1 MNLHDI
7 VRGGVTTV
15 NPDIPGILRQSTGF
29 TVDPATG
36 RPVPAYTDYPNV
48 PLQVQALSSK
58 DLKHVNYLGI
68 QGVRR
73 SVYMYGNTQ
82 GINRPNAEGGDL
94 LIFPEQP
101 GAAPQT
107 WLVAIVFET
116 WPDWCRVGVT
126 LQTDPTET

>member
-7 VRGGVTTV
+7 VRGGVTSV
-15 NPDIPGILRQSTGF
+15 NPDISGLWRQSTGF
-29 TVDPATG
+29 GTDATG
-36 RPVPAYTDYPNV
+36 RPVPTYVDHPNV

-58 DLKHVNYLGI
+58 DLKHVNYLSI

-73 SVYMYGNTQ
+73 SVYMYGNSM
-82 GINRPNAEGGDL
+82 GVNRPNAEGGDL
-94 LIFPEQP
+94 LVFPEQP
-101 GAAPQT
+101 GGEPKV

-126 LQTDPTET
+126 LQTDQTGT